1 MSKEVFEMLCAMDRR
16 QVELQIVLQCAP
28 TLAGLKISNLL
39 ILPRELEHSARY
51 ALGHIGLIGY
61 RLAYDRQRVVMLVFK
76 KEMLVTYIQKDEVR
90 KFLKNFGYGSEGFGA
105 ALALFQRRYE
115 EFVEQRENFP
125 HEMGVFLGYPLCDVK
140 GFIENKGNGFVLA
153 GYWKVYGN
161 VYHTRRLFKL
171 FDDMKDDMVCMLS
184 KGYTLEQIRIEVQNI
199 SLAG

>member
-1 MSKEVFEMLCAMDRR
+1 
-16 QVELQIVLQCAP
+16 
-28 TLAGLKISNLL
+28 
-39 ILPRELEHSARY
+39 
-51 ALGHIGLIGY
+51 
-61 RLAYDRQRVVMLVFK
+61 VVMLVFK

-184 KGYTLEQIRIEVQNI
+184 KGYTLEQIRREVQNI